1 MSGYTDKKRYAFL
14 YISAVFLMMFIFI
27 FVIYREKC
35 DRKNDFKIIVGEIY
49 DKSPEAADIILNQ
62 AFELKENT
70 KLKTNTA
77 INNIS
82 GSSKV
87 IKKAIKQADRAA
99 YSLGYTDKAYDILFD
114 KDFSGIKKYEL
125 LSCAFFILLVLFST
139 LSIYFWKKNI
149 IMYLKNVSE
158 RISLALSEKKK
169 FKKADGGRF
178 YFLEKDIEDL
188 INIQINLKN
197 YIDKRETDMQKFMEN
212 IAHQIKTPLARI
224 LLNLDMLSSLF
235 EESFLE
241 NNYEKDEKA
250 EDKKIA
256 DKLIADS
263 LSSGEEIKR
272 HIMML
277 LNLARMEA
285 GKVHFRKDIVD
296 LASILEKIVDRF
308 GRKNFDADINSMG
321 EVYIVG
327 DEEWLFEAI
336 SNLVDNSI
344 AHGNSQKPIQIRVRE
359 FDTDVRVSLT
369 DFGSGISNEEISKV
383 FDRYYT
389 GSDSDSYS
397 TGIGMNLAR
406 YVIEA
411 HYSDI
416 RLSSSDKTGLKIE
429 FNLPKPELKQK
440 IRKV

>member
-1 MSGYTDKKRYAFL
+1 
-14 YISAVFLMMFIFI
+14 
-27 FVIYREKC
+27 
-35 DRKNDFKIIVGEIY
+35 
-49 DKSPEAADIILNQ
+49 
-62 AFELKENT
+62 
-70 KLKTNTA
+70 
-77 INNIS
+77 
-82 GSSKV
+82 
-87 IKKAIKQADRAA
+87 
-99 YSLGYTDKAYDILFD
+99 
-114 KDFSGIKKYEL
+114 
-125 LSCAFFILLVLFST
+125 
-139 LSIYFWKKNI
+139 
-149 IMYLKNVSE
+149 
-158 RISLALSEKKK
+158 
-169 FKKADGGRF
+169 
-178 YFLEKDIEDL
+178 
-188 INIQINLKN
+188 
-197 YIDKRETDMQKFMEN
+197 
-212 IAHQIKTPLARI
+212 
-224 LLNLDMLSSLF
+224 
-235 EESFLE
+235 
-241 NNYEKDEKA
+241 
-250 EDKKIA
+250 
-256 DKLIADS
+256 
-263 LSSGEEIKR
+263 
-272 HIMML
+272 MML

-308 GRKNFDADINSMG
+308 GRKNFDADINSMS

-411 HYSDI
+411 HCSDI

>member
-1 MSGYTDKKRYAFL
+1 M
-14 YISAVFLMMFIFI
+14 
-27 FVIYREKC
+27 
-35 DRKNDFKIIVGEIY
+35 
-49 DKSPEAADIILNQ
+49 
-62 AFELKENT
+62 
-70 KLKTNTA
+70 
-77 INNIS
+77 
-82 GSSKV
+82 
-87 IKKAIKQADRAA
+87 
-99 YSLGYTDKAYDILFD
+99 
-114 KDFSGIKKYEL
+114 
-125 LSCAFFILLVLFST
+125 
-139 LSIYFWKKNI
+139 YF
-149 IMYLKNVSE
+149 KNVSE

-169 FKKADGGRF
+169 FKKTDGGRF

-241 NNYEKDEKA
+241 NNDEKDEKT
-250 EDKKIA
+250 EDKKSA
-256 DKLIADS
+256 DKLISDS
-263 LSSGEEIKR
+263 LNSGEEIKR

-285 GKVHFRKDIVD
+285 GKVHFRKDIVE
-296 LASILEKIVDRF
+296 LTSILEKIVDRF

-344 AHGNSQKPIQIRVRE
+344 VHGNSQKPIQIRVRE
-359 FDTDVRVSLT
+359 FDTDVRVSIN

-406 YVIEA
+406 YVIKA
-411 HYSDI
+411 HYSEI
-416 RLSSSDKTGLKIE
+416 RLSGSDETGLKIE
-429 FNLPKPELKQK
+429 FNLPKPELTQK
-440 IRKV
+440 IRTV

>member
-1 MSGYTDKKRYAFL
+1 
-14 YISAVFLMMFIFI
+14 
-27 FVIYREKC
+27 
-35 DRKNDFKIIVGEIY
+35 
-49 DKSPEAADIILNQ
+49 
-62 AFELKENT
+62 
-70 KLKTNTA
+70 
-77 INNIS
+77 
-82 GSSKV
+82 
-87 IKKAIKQADRAA
+87 
-99 YSLGYTDKAYDILFD
+99 
-114 KDFSGIKKYEL
+114 
-125 LSCAFFILLVLFST
+125 
-139 LSIYFWKKNI
+139 
-149 IMYLKNVSE
+149 
-158 RISLALSEKKK
+158 
-169 FKKADGGRF
+169 
-178 YFLEKDIEDL
+178 
-188 INIQINLKN
+188 
-197 YIDKRETDMQKFMEN
+197 MEN

-250 EDKKIA
+250 EEKKSA

-308 GRKNFDADINSMG
+308 GRKNFDADINSMS